1 MDWTWI
7 ALILLFL
14 WTGGGFGNLRN
25 LIGDFYVDLKSKMDD
40 LKKEID
46 GERYGGVSLK
56 EKMDNLKEKM
66 DNLEE
71 KMDAIWRNLERIE
84 ESGMTE
90 EESEEED

>member
-25 LIGDFYVDLKSKMDD
+25 LIGDFYVDLKSKMD
-40 LKKEID
+40 
-46 GERYGGVSLK
+46 
-56 EKMDNLKEKM
+56 
-66 DNLEE
+66 NLEE
-71 KMDAIWRNLERIE
+71 KMDDLRNEIGEDYVEDRLKCKMDEIRRTLERIE
-84 ESGMTE
+84 ESGMTK